1 MEDEKDDNPPLRSND
16 LLGGNAL
23 FQIYENDLIEL
34 EQSLPV
40 LSWAIGP
47 LNDRRLK
54 THLRRLKRIVSD
66 VRWSY
71 GPHDDVE
78 ELNESA

>member
-1 MEDEKDDNPPLRSND
+1 MEDEKDDNPPLRSNG

-40 LSWAIGP
+40 LSEAVGVM
-47 LNDRRLK
+47 NDRRLK

-66 VRWSY
+66 VRWNY

-78 ELNESA
+78 AVE